1 MNLEIQF
8 YLRVWKQAV
17 GNTLNIRYDFVTNG
31 GRSCLLDCT
40 MRGQMVVPVC
50 PADRTACHG
59 SVADCVR
66 PNNVKIIHL

>member
-8 YLRVWKQAV
+8 YLRAWKEAV

-40 MRGQMVVPVC
+40 MRGQVVGASGCTCLSCWPSRL
-50 PADRTACHG
+50 PRK
-59 SVADCVR
+59 R
-66 PNNVKIIHL
+66 